1 MTSSEGSIRGFI
13 ALDIPSEVKLT
24 LLEAIRSLNA
34 QIPKGVRWLDSRA
47 MHLTLKFLGN
57 VESGMVS
64 GVLDAM
70 GRSAEPVAPFRIGLS
85 GLGMFPNEKRPR
97 VLWAGVQGDL
107 DVLMELQQKVEEAMH
122 SLGFAVEARPF
133 SPHLTL
139 GRVQDNVSGSLRR
152 QIGGAVSSAS
162 LGNDDSWLVQEVHL
176 VRTFLAPGGAS
187 YTTLGSAPLALN

>member
-24 LLEAIRSLNA
+24 LLEAIQNLNS

-57 VESGMVS
+57 VDPGMIS
-64 GVLDAM
+64 GVLDSM
-70 GRSAEPVAPFRIGLS
+70 SLSAEPVAPFRLGLS

-107 DVLMELQQKVEEAMH
+107 DALMELQQRVEAAMH
-122 SLGFAVEARPF
+122 SLGFAMEARPF

-139 GRVQDNVSGSLRR
+139 GRVIDKISGSLQL
-152 QIGGAVSSAS
+152 QIGGAVSSAT
-162 LGNDDSWLVQEVHL
+162 LGNDDLWLVNEVHL

-187 YTTLGSAPLALN
+187 YSTLGSAPLGSN